1 MGRSIILLANR
12 SKPDVRAALDEV
24 RRLIQSHG
32 RIAADLDASQDA
44 AAQLHAASSVGRD
57 ADLVVVLGGD
67 GTLLAQSRRCVS
79 LGLPMLGVNL
89 GRLGFMAEFD
99 VESLRDQAA
108 SLFGGS
114 ELSLQDRPLL
124 DVTVAGRPTPH
135 TPSPVRFQGL
145 ALNDVVVTAGPPFR
159 MISISLSI
167 DGEEGPSVSGDGL
180 IISTPTG
187 STAYN
192 VSAGGSIVAPEV
204 DALAIT
210 PIAAH
215 SLAFRPIIVSGKSEI
230 DLVMTRVNS
239 RSSPASGSNSH
250 ESGTTLVLD
259 GQATTPLQVQDRVR
273 IRKHPQP
280 VRFVRNTRGS
290 YWKTLVQKL
299 HWAAPPRLRSDGEEV
314 PG

>member
-12 SKPDVRAALDEV
+12 SKPDVLASLDEV
-24 RRLIQSHG
+24 RRLIKAHG
-32 RIAADLDASQDA
+32 RIAAELDADHVA
-44 AAQLHAASSVGRD
+44 VPQLDTALNGKG
-57 ADLVVVLGGD
+57 ADLIVVLGGD
-67 GTLLAQSRRCVS
+67 GTLLSQSRRCVS

-124 DVTVAGRPTPH
+124 DVTVSAGASST
-135 TPSPVRFQGL
+135 VKFQGL
-145 ALNDVVVTAGPPFR
+145 ALNDAVITAGPPFR
-159 MISISLSI
+159 MISIALSI
-167 DGEEGPSVSGDGL
+167 DGAEGPSVSGDGL
-180 IISTPTG
+180 IVSTPTG

-204 DALAIT
+204 DAMAIT

-215 SLAFRPIIVSGKSEI
+215 SLAFRPIIVSGKSTVE
-230 DLVMTRVNS
+230 LVMTRVNS
-239 RSSPASGSNSH
+239 KDNVSKGAVTTG
-250 ESGTTLVLD
+250 EDYGTTLVLD
-259 GQATTPLQVQDRVR
+259 GQAFTRLQINDRVR
-273 IRKHPQP
+273 LKKHTQLI
-280 VRFVRNTRGS
+280 RFVRNPMGN

-299 HWAAPPRLRSDGEEV
+299 HWAAPPRLRSDGE
-314 PG
+314 

>member
-1 MGRSIILLANR
+1 MGRSVILLANR
-12 SKPDVRAALDEV
+12 SKPDVLTSLDEV
-24 RRLIQSHG
+24 RRLIQAHG
-32 RIAADLDASQDA
+32 HIAAELDASHDA
-44 AAQLHAASSVGRD
+44 FPQPDAPLRGKR
-57 ADLVVVLGGD
+57 ADLIVVLGGD
-67 GTLLAQSRRCVS
+67 GTLLSQSRRCVS

-124 DVTVAGRPTPH
+124 EVTVSGGADTRE
-135 TPSPVRFQGL
+135 PSPVKFQGL
-145 ALNDVVVTAGPPFR
+145 ALNDAVITAGPPFR

-180 IISTPTG
+180 IVSTPTG

-204 DALAIT
+204 DAMAIT

-215 SLAFRPIIVSGKSEI
+215 SLAFRPIIVSGKSTVS
-230 DLVMTRVNS
+230 LVMNRVNS
-239 RSSPASGSNSH
+239 SLNAGKGSAGADF
-250 ESGTTLVLD
+250 GTTLVLD
-259 GQATTPLQVQDRVR
+259 GQAFTRLQIHDRVCL
-273 IRKHPQP
+273 RKHTQP
-280 VRFVRNTRGS
+280 IRFVRNPRGS

-299 HWAAPPRLRSDGEEV
+299 HWAAPPRLRSDGE
-314 PG
+314 